1 MTNDR
6 IEKSRLISFQ
16 IAVYLTLCV
25 IVFFLLNFLKR
36 YLSCGFITSNFNISR
51 VFKLILVKL
60 FKIVY
65 IIIRQGAPLGLAVQM
80 N

>member
-1 MTNDR
+1 M
-6 IEKSRLISFQ
+6 
-16 IAVYLTLCV
+16 V
-25 IVFFLLNFLKR
+25 LL
-36 YLSCGFITSNFNISR
+36 SAIISR

-65 IIIRQGAPLGLAVQM
+65 IIIRQGAPLGLAVEI